1 MNKLKEMCG
10 KLIMGIAVF
19 IAVFCIIG
27 GFIVFVYFLVDGSKW
42 NNSLSLIGLGA
53 MIGGPI
59 FSIFPFS
66 HGMTVDNVNRL
77 RELKEKDQRDNEYEK
92 SVQANKAAYDRLPE
106 L

>member
-19 IAVFCIIG
+19 IAALSIIG

-42 NNSLSLIGLGA
+42 NNSLSFIGLGT

-59 FSIFPFS
+59 FSIFLFS

-77 RELKEKDQRDNEYEK
+77 RELKEKEKEAEQNEK
-92 SVQANKAAYDRLPE
+92 SQQQNSSYNQLPN